1 MNKVAENL
9 KEFVVKEDTSRYTG
23 KGYVVG
29 YSHSKDLAE
38 PKGSTNIYLGLH
50 VDTNS
55 KEKKSTIFSGH
66 PIVVTSHEDLKDMLS
81 RTINGGLVA
90 SFPYIVIVQVEYQFH
105 NLSSLEHKNSVITRI
120 KDSLAFEINSLNIK
134 DLNKILNEV

>member
-9 KEFVVKEDTSRYTG
+9 KEFVVKEDTSLHTG

-38 PKGSTNIYLGLH
+38 SKGSTNIYLGLH
-50 VDTNS
+50 GGTRSEES
-55 KEKKSTIFSGH
+55 KTIIFSGH
-66 PIVVTSHEDLKDMLS
+66 PIVVTSQEDLKDMLS
-81 RTINGGLVA
+81 RTINGGLVT

-105 NLSSLEHKNSVITRI
+105 NLSVLEHKNNLITKVEDFVALKTTSFGLSDLDKI
-120 KDSLAFEINSLNIK
+120 IN
-134 DLNKILNEV
+134 

>member
-1 MNKVAENL
+1 MSKVVENL

-23 KGYVVG
+23 KGYIVG

-55 KEKKSTIFSGH
+55 KEKKSTIFSGQ
-66 PIVVTSHEDLKDMLS
+66 PIVVTSKEDLRDMLS
-81 RTINGGLVA
+81 LTIDGGVVT
-90 SFPYIVIVQVEYQFH
+90 SFPYIVVVQVDYQFR
-105 NLSSLEHKNSVITRI
+105 NLSALEHKNSVITRI
-120 KDSLAFEINSLNIK
+120 RDSLSFETSSLNIK
-134 DLNKILNEV
+134 ALNKILNEV

>member
-1 MNKVAENL
+1 MSKVAENL

-50 VDTNS
+50 VGTNS

-66 PIVVTSHEDLKDMLS
+66 PIVITSKEGLKDMLS
-81 RTINGGLVA
+81 RTINGGLVT
-90 SFPYIVIVQVEYQFH
+90 SFPYIVIVQV
-105 NLSSLEHKNSVITRI
+105 
-120 KDSLAFEINSLNIK
+120 
-134 DLNKILNEV
+134 

>member
-9 KEFVVKEDTSRYTG
+9 KEFVVKEDNSHHTG

-55 KEKKSTIFSGH
+55 KEKKSTIFSGQ
-66 PIVVTSHEDLKDMLS
+66 PIVVTSKEDLKDMLN
-81 RTINGGLVA
+81 RTVNGGLVT
-90 SFPYIVIVQVEYQFH
+90 SFPYIVVVQVDYQFH
-105 NLSSLEHKNSVITRI
+105 NLSVLEHKNNIITKVGDSV
-120 KDSLAFEINSLNIK
+120 AFETTSFSLSDLDKIIN
-134 DLNKILNEV
+134 

>member
-9 KEFVVKEDTSRYTG
+9 KEFVVKEDNSRHTG

-38 PKGSTNIYLGLH
+38 SKGSTNIYPGLH
-50 VDTNS
+50 GGTRSEES
-55 KEKKSTIFSGH
+55 KTIIFSGH
-66 PIVVTSHEDLKDMLS
+66 PIVVTSHKDLEDMLS
-81 RTINGGLVA
+81 RTVNGGLVT

-105 NLSSLEHKNSVITRI
+105 NISVLEHKNNLIT
-120 KDSLAFEINSLNIK
+120 KVEDFVAFKTTSFGLSDLDKIIN
-134 DLNKILNEV
+134 

>member
-9 KEFVVKEDTSRYTG
+9 KEFFVKEDTSRYTG

-55 KEKKSTIFSGH
+55 KEKKSTIFSGQ
-66 PIVVTSHEDLKDMLS
+66 PIVVTSKEDLKDMLRS
-81 RTINGGLVA
+81 TLNGGVVTT
-90 SFPYIVIVQVEYQFH
+90 FPYIVVVHVEYQFH
-105 NLSSLEHKNSVITRI
+105 NLSVLEHKNNLITKIR
-120 KDSLAFEINSLNIK
+120 DSIDFKTTSFSLSDLDKIIN
-134 DLNKILNEV
+134 

>member
-9 KEFVVKEDTSRYTG
+9 KEFVVKEDNSRHTG

-38 PKGSTNIYLGLH
+38 SKGSTNIYLGLH
-50 VDTNS
+50 GGTRSEES
-55 KEKKSTIFSGH
+55 KTIIFSGH
-66 PIVVTSHEDLKDMLS
+66 PIVVTSQEDLKDMLS
-81 RTINGGLVA
+81 RTINGGLVT

-105 NLSSLEHKNSVITRI
+105 NISVLEHKNNLIT
-120 KDSLAFEINSLNIK
+120 KVGDSIAFETTSFSLSDLDKIIN
-134 DLNKILNEV
+134 

>member
-9 KEFVVKEDTSRYTG
+9 KEFVVKEDNSRHTG

-38 PKGSTNIYLGLH
+38 SKGSTNIYLGLH
-50 VDTNS
+50 GGTRSEES
-55 KEKKSTIFSGH
+55 KTIIFSGH
-66 PIVVTSHEDLKDMLS
+66 PIVVTSHKDLEDMLS
-81 RTINGGLVA
+81 RTVNGGLVT

-105 NLSSLEHKNSVITRI
+105 NISVLEHKNNLIT
-120 KDSLAFEINSLNIK
+120 KVEDFVAFKTTSFGLSDLDKIIN
-134 DLNKILNEV
+134 

>member
-9 KEFVVKEDTSRYTG
+9 KEFVVKEENSRHTG

-50 VDTNS
+50 RGTCSEES
-55 KEKKSTIFSGH
+55 KTIIFSGH
-66 PIVVTSHEDLKDMLS
+66 PIVVTSHKDLEDMLS
-81 RTINGGLVA
+81 RTVNGGLVT
-90 SFPYIVIVQVEYQFH
+90 SFSYIVIVQVEYQFH
-105 NLSSLEHKNSVITRI
+105 NISVLEHKNNLIT
-120 KDSLAFEINSLNIK
+120 KVGDSIDFETTSFSLSDLDKIIN
-134 DLNKILNEV
+134 

>member
-29 YSHSKDLAE
+29 YSHSKDLTE

-50 VDTNS
+50 GGTRSEES
-55 KEKKSTIFSGH
+55 KTIIFSGH
-66 PIVVTSHEDLKDMLS
+66 PIVVTSQEDLKDMLS
-81 RTINGGLVA
+81 RTINGGLVT

-105 NLSSLEHKNSVITRI
+105 NISVLEHKNNLIT
-120 KDSLAFEINSLNIK
+120 KVGDSIAFETTSFSLSDLDKIIN
-134 DLNKILNEV
+134 

>member
-9 KEFVVKEDTSRYTG
+9 KEFVVKEDNSHHTG
-23 KGYVVG
+23 KGNVVG

-55 KEKKSTIFSGH
+55 KEKKSTIFSGQ
-66 PIVVTSHEDLKDMLS
+66 PIVVTSKEDLRDMLS
-81 RTINGGLVA
+81 LTIDGGVVT

-105 NLSSLEHKNSVITRI
+105 NISVFEHKNNLIT
-120 KDSLAFEINSLNIK
+120 KVVDSIAFETTSFSLSDLDKIIN
-134 DLNKILNEV
+134 

>member
-9 KEFVVKEDTSRYTG
+9 KEFVVKEDTSRHTG
-23 KGYVVG
+23 KGYLVG

-55 KEKKSTIFSGH
+55 KGTKGTIFSGH
-66 PIVVTSHEDLKDMLS
+66 PIVVTSKEDLKDMLRS
-81 RTINGGLVA
+81 TLNGGVVTT
-90 SFPYIVIVQVEYQFH
+90 FPYIVVVHVEYQFY
-105 NLSSLEHKNSVITRI
+105 NLSVLEHKNNLITKIR
-120 KDSLAFEINSLNIK
+120 DSIDFKTTSFSLSDLDKIIN
-134 DLNKILNEV
+134 

>member
-1 MNKVAENL
+1 MSKVVENL
-9 KEFVVKEDTSRYTG
+9 KEFVVEEDTSRYTG
-23 KGYVVG
+23 KGYIVG

-55 KEKKSTIFSGH
+55 KEKKSTIFSGQ
-66 PIVVTSHEDLKDMLS
+66 PIVVTSKEDLRDMLS
-81 RTINGGLVA
+81 LTIDGGVVT
-90 SFPYIVIVQVEYQFH
+90 SFPYIVVVQVDYQFR
-105 NLSSLEHKNSVITRI
+105 NLSALEHKNSVITRI
-120 KDSLAFEINSLNIK
+120 RDSLSFETSSLNIK

>member
-9 KEFVVKEDTSRYTG
+9 KEFVVKEENSRHTG

-50 VDTNS
+50 RGTRSEES
-55 KEKKSTIFSGH
+55 KTIIFSGH
-66 PIVVTSHEDLKDMLS
+66 PIVVTSHKDLEDMLS
-81 RTINGGLVA
+81 RTVNGGLVT
-90 SFPYIVIVQVEYQFH
+90 SFSYIVIVQVEYQFH
-105 NLSSLEHKNSVITRI
+105 NLSVLEHKNNLIT
-120 KDSLAFEINSLNIK
+120 KVGDSIAFETTSFSLSDLDKIIN
-134 DLNKILNEV
+134 

>member
-23 KGYVVG
+23 KGYIVG
-29 YSHSKDLAE
+29 YSNSKDLAE

-55 KEKKSTIFSGH
+55 KEKKSTIFSGQ
-66 PIVVTSHEDLKDMLS
+66 PIVVTSKEDLRDMLS
-81 RTINGGLVA
+81 LTIDGGVVT
-90 SFPYIVIVQVEYQFH
+90 SFPYIVVVQVDYQFR
-105 NLSSLEHKNSVITRI
+105 NLSALEHKNSVITRI
-120 KDSLAFEINSLNIK
+120 RDSLSFETSSLNIK

>member
-1 MNKVAENL
+1 MNNVAENL
-9 KEFVVKEDTSRYTG
+9 KEFVIKEDTSRHTG

-50 VDTNS
+50 GGTHSEESKTN
-55 KEKKSTIFSGH
+55 IFSGH
-66 PIVVTSHEDLKDMLS
+66 PIVVTSHEDLKDMLN
-81 RTINGGLVA
+81 RTVNGGLVT

-105 NLSSLEHKNSVITRI
+105 NISVMEHKNNLITKVGNSI
-120 KDSLAFEINSLNIK
+120 AFKTTSFGLSDLDKIIN
-134 DLNKILNEV
+134 

>member
-9 KEFVVKEDTSRYTG
+9 KEFVVKEDNSHHTG

-38 PKGSTNIYLGLH
+38 SEGSTNIYLGLH

-55 KEKKSTIFSGH
+55 KEKKSTIFSGQ
-66 PIVVTSHEDLKDMLS
+66 PIVVTSKEDLRDMLS
-81 RTINGGLVA
+81 LTIDGGVVT
-90 SFPYIVIVQVEYQFH
+90 SFLYIVVVQVDYQFR
-105 NLSSLEHKNSVITRI
+105 NLSALEHKNSVITRI
-120 KDSLAFEINSLNIK
+120 RDSLSFETSSLNIK

>member
-9 KEFVVKEDTSRYTG
+9 KEFVVKEDNSRHTG

-29 YSHSKDLAE
+29 YSHSKDLVE

-66 PIVVTSHEDLKDMLS
+66 PIVVTSHKDLEDMLS
-81 RTINGGLVA
+81 RTVNSGLVT

-105 NLSSLEHKNSVITRI
+105 DKSVLEHKNNLITKI
-120 KDSLAFEINSLNIK
+120 GDSIAFETTSFSLSDLDKIIN
-134 DLNKILNEV
+134 

>member
-9 KEFVVKEDTSRYTG
+9 KEFVVKEDNSRYTG
-23 KGYVVG
+23 KGYIVG

-55 KEKKSTIFSGH
+55 KEKKSTIFSGQ
-66 PIVVTSHEDLKDMLS
+66 PIVVTSKEDLRDMLS
-81 RTINGGLVA
+81 LTIDGGVVT
-90 SFPYIVIVQVEYQFH
+90 SFPYIVVVQVDYQFR
-105 NLSSLEHKNSVITRI
+105 NLSALEHKNSVITRI
-120 KDSLAFEINSLNIK
+120 RDSLSFETSSLNIK